1 MNTAA
6 EQLYRYT
13 DFTSFSK
20 LHTDVKTNNCRV
32 TFARWEP
39 EGERQVFTI
48 TADRFLRN
56 MVRAIVGTLL
66 DVGRGKLSVEDFCRI
81 IEQKT
86 VAPLELRSPAKRSFF
101 TTSFTP
107 TTFSYP
113 VNHPLTSCGNQTH
126 HTKQGRLPRPAFIG
140 RRKRNYDSPLS
151 RPRRNVRLV

>member
-66 DVGRGKLSVEDFCRI
+66 DVGRGKLSVEDFCHI
-81 IEQKT
+81 IETKT
-86 VAPLELRSPAKRSFF
+86 VVPLELRSPAKRSFF

-126 HTKQGRLPRPAFIG
+126 HTKQGRL
-140 RRKRNYDSPLS
+140 S
-151 RPRRNVRLV
+151 